1 MVSFIIT
8 NHGEVNQ
15 MSHTSSKC
23 ENTLFIDVV
32 LGKYWW
38 KEPKMYITLFDS
50 CLVFLFYPIS

>member
-1 MVSFIIT
+1 
-8 NHGEVNQ
+8 

-32 LGKYWW
+32 LGQYWW

-50 CLVFLFYPIS
+50 CSSSIQPFTRQHQHFIHVQN

>member
-50 CLVFLFYPIS
+50 CLVFLF